1 MTALYFAGG
10 IEVFQVGDIFFSF
23 LPATKIEHQAIGLQ
37 ELAVGL
43 VGFYLEH
50 QKTFVTKYKHTPS
63 RTILHCLEM
72 EMAPMGHIKSKFNCP
87 IIARVLPA
95 NIFVN

>member
-43 VGFYLEH
+43 VGFYLED
-50 QKTFVTKYKHTPS
+50 QKTFVTKYKHIPS